1 MYGEEKMTL
10 KKIFSRKLKNGNYV
24 ILAADSEPLVVE
36 EEFALCISQDSNVLA
51 NCDENVIDTFK
62 DSGFFED
69 TLLDADT
76 VIPEEPNGKKWN
88 VLRQGMT
95 IISVIALFYVLMCI
109 PLTGIPIGNRII
121 PAKVPMWLSVTFM
134 TVFSLITTMLH
145 ELMHMLYA
153 KTWKG
158 KNGGVKIVLR
168 KSMATVTMTHI
179 WVWSF
184 WGRVTAVSAGIM
196 SDLLILCLCS
206 VIGLY
211 KDSWIVSAAT
221 SILWVRILWQFRFHR
236 KTDGRFILMLLLD
249 NPVIALEGKSDT
261 DFSGKKDILI
271 WKVFQIIGV
280 FVGLAVVI
288 FWGIPFL
295 LSIFSNLFS
304 F

>member
-1 MYGEEKMTL
+1 MTL

-24 ILAADSEPLVVE
+24 ILTADSEPLVAE
-36 EEFALCISQDSNVLA
+36 EEFALCISQDSNVLV
-51 NCDENVIDTFK
+51 NCDENVIAIFK
-62 DSGFFED
+62 DSGFFAD
-69 TLLDADT
+69 TLLDT
-76 VIPEEPNGKKWN
+76 VIPEEPKGKTWD
-88 VLRQGMT
+88 VLRQGMP
-95 IISVIALFYVLMCI
+95 IISAIALFCVLVCI
-109 PLTGIPIGNRII
+109 PFTGVPIGNRIL
-121 PAKVPMWLSVTFM
+121 PANVPMWLSVIFM
-134 TVFSLITTMLH
+134 IAFSMATTMLH

-153 KTWKG
+153 KTWKR
-158 KNGGVKIVLR
+158 KNGGVKIVLK

-184 WGRVTAVSAGIM
+184 WGRVAAVSAGIM

-206 VIGLY
+206 IIALY
-211 KDSWIVSAAT
+211 KGSWIVSAAE

-249 NPVIALEGKSDT
+249 NPVIALEGESDT
-261 DFSGKKDILI
+261 DFSDKKDILI
-271 WKVFQIIGV
+271 WKVFQVIGV
-280 FVGLAVVI
+280 FVELAVVI

>member
-36 EEFALCISQDSNVLA
+36 EFALCISLDRSVLA
-51 NCDENVIDTFK
+51 NCDENVITTFK
-62 DSGFFED
+62 DSGFFAD
-69 TLLDADT
+69 TLLDVDA
-76 VIPEEPNGKKWN
+76 VIPEEPKGKKWN
-88 VLRQGMT
+88 VLRQGMI
-95 IISVIALFYVLMCI
+95 IISVIALFCVLVCI
-109 PLTGIPIGNRII
+109 PFTGIPIGNRII
-121 PAKVPMWLSVTFM
+121 PANVPMWLSVAFM
-134 TVFSLITTMLH
+134 VVFSVVTTILH

-153 KTWKG
+153 KTWKRQ
-158 KNGGVKIVLR
+158 NGGVKIVLK

-184 WGRVTAVSAGIM
+184 WGRMAAVSAGIM
-196 SDLLILCLCS
+196 SDLLILCFCS
-206 VIGLY
+206 MIGLY
-211 KDSWIVSAAT
+211 KDSWIVSAAA

-249 NPVIALEGKSDT
+249 NPVIALEGESDT
-261 DFSGKKDILI
+261 DFSDKKDILI
-271 WKVFQIIGV
+271 WKLFQVIGV
-280 FVGLAVVI
+280 FVGLAIVA